1 MSIIQGPSFRANES
15 IPAFVTVAVNA
26 SSTTDNLRC
35 EVADTSASLPVGII
49 QDNVSTDGSANVV
62 TTGLARMLVAT
73 TTAAGNLLTW
83 QTATGQGMPIVD
95 TSTITARL
103 IAIALAPGTN
113 GSIIPVLVNP
123 QYIPNI

>member
-1 MSIIQGPSFRANES
+1 MSIVQGPSFRANES
-15 IPAFVTVAVNA
+15 IPAFVTVAINA
-26 SSTTDNLRC
+26 STTLAELRC
-35 EVADTSASLPVGII
+35 EVADTSTSLPIGII

-62 TTGLARMLVAT
+62 TTGLARMLLAT
-73 TTAAGNLLTW
+73 TTAAGDLLTW
-83 QTATGQGMPIVD
+83 QTATGQGMPVAN

-103 IAIALAPGTN
+103 IGIALAPGTN